1 MNWQEFGEISVLS
14 RSVIM
19 MWKIIWFFR
28 ESEEVEQMSS
38 PLIILSEN
46 MIRMGGKVETKS
58 TTVLGNT
65 TKREN

>member
-1 MNWQEFGEISVLS
+1 
-14 RSVIM
+14 